1 MSNSEKSL
9 VLACCITNFKNNVM
23 LMFCDMQSKSLC
35 SDATV
40 ILDNVNVLY
49 LEGGHV
55 YGPVLKNKTTTM
67 FFSYLF

>member
-1 MSNSEKSL
+1 
-9 VLACCITNFKNNVM
+9 M

-55 YGPVLKNKTTTM
+55 YGPVLKNKTTTK